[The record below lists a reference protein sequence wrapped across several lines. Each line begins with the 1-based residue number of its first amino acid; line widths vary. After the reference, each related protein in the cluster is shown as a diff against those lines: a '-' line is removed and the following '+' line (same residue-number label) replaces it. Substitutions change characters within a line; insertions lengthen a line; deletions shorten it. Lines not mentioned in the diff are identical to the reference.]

1 MHLNDTW
8 SPPGARPL
16 DHRSL
21 PILSVGQCSI
31 VSNQKDNG
39 RVRFAR
45 QKRTSELIPNQPKS
59 EGRPIDS
66 WGQPSEHSR
75 LAYALRTH
83 IFLMGEA
90 MEAVNRR
97 STLALGLTVAAT
109 PLITWGIPAAA
120 QTYGPTEGKEVAPGV
135 RVVALGE
142 RASVIP
148 AYATVKLRDVVIQ
161 PGAKTPDNVMMNDM
175 LCHLTEGEL
184 SVVQNEKTFVVKK
197 GDVWTCTKDDTTE
210 GTQNT
215 GSEVAIMRVIDLL
228 TA

>member
-1 MHLNDTW
+1 
-8 SPPGARPL
+8 
-16 DHRSL
+16 
-21 PILSVGQCSI
+21 
-31 VSNQKDNG
+31 
-39 RVRFAR
+39 
-45 QKRTSELIPNQPKS
+45 
-59 EGRPIDS
+59 
-66 WGQPSEHSR
+66 
-75 LAYALRTH
+75 
-83 IFLMGEA
+83 MGEA
-90 MEAVNRR
+90 MESINRR
-97 STLALGLTVAAT
+97 STLALGFTVAAT
-109 PLITWGIPAAA
+109 PLISWGIPAAA

-175 LCHLTEGEL
+175 LCHMTEGEL

-210 GTQNT
+210 GTQNNGT
-215 GSEVAIMRVIDLL
+215 EIAIMRVIDLL